1 MNRRDFIK
9 KSAISGSSAL
19 LLSQTI
25 AVAESTVAAPAETGA
40 APSSEGKPAPR
51 QITIAGFQMQVSKDL
66 ERNERV
72 IHEAVDEATR
82 AKADFLVTPEG
93 SVSGY
98 YAGFDRVA
106 VTKAIDRI
114 ALHAKEAHV
123 GLILGTCYKEEEE
136 ARRTW
141 DPTYAAKRE
150 EFCYDQVRVFSP
162 TGEYLGA
169 YSKILL
175 GSSLQQPGTGEMKSF
190 VAGTLRTFS
199 WNGICFGV
207 LICNDLWAT
216 PGSTTIPNPYLPW
229 QLKKM
234 GAEVIFHSVNTGH
247 VERYRPYH
255 ESTEALWA
263 WSLSVPIVTV
273 NALTDSTKPINCR
286 SGVIGADGERKCE
299 APDVGERFFSHK
311 ITLA

>member
-1 MNRRDFIK
+1 
-9 KSAISGSSAL
+9 
-19 LLSQTI
+19 
-25 AVAESTVAAPAETGA
+25 
-40 APSSEGKPAPR
+40 
-51 QITIAGFQMQVSKDL
+51 
-66 ERNERV
+66 
-72 IHEAVDEATR
+72 
-82 AKADFLVTPEG
+82 
-93 SVSGY
+93 
-98 YAGFDRVA
+98 
-106 VTKAIDRI
+106 
-114 ALHAKEAHV
+114 V
-123 GLILGTCYKEEEE
+123 GLVLGTCYKEEEE

-141 DPTYAAKRE
+141 DPTYPAKRE

-190 VAGTLRTFS
+190 VAGSLRTFS

-247 VERYRPYH
+247 VQRYRPYH
-255 ESTEALWA
+255 ESSEALWA

-273 NALTDSTKPINCR
+273 NALTDHTKPINCR

-311 ITLA
+311 IVLA